1 MCARVTSQSPAFTR
15 NVNKVLEGDDPFKF
29 YTFVDIFF
37 LMTNLYIKKEEFN
50 IYIYIKKVLG
60 AVQHLKDVRESLT
73 TVM

>member
-15 NVNKVLEGDDPFKF
+15 NVNKVLEGDDLFKF

-50 IYIYIKKVLG
+50 IYIYI
-60 AVQHLKDVRESLT
+60 
-73 TVM
+73 